1 MDKKKGC
8 LAAGLGCGGFLFL
21 VVCLLAIL
29 FIFSGGDGAYETTNL
44 KIDGLRDYYT
54 QLKGGG
60 EDTATVMVYMIGSDL
75 ETDGGAASADIE
87 EMLEAGADNINIVIH
102 QSFLL
107 YHFQKSVKQQSS
119 HIVLFFFFSA

>member
-1 MDKKKGC
+1 M
-8 LAAGLGCGGFLFL
+8 
-21 VVCLLAIL
+21 VCLLAIL

-75 ETDGGAASADIE
+75 ETDGGAASADI
-87 EMLEAGADNINIVIH
+87 
-102 QSFLL
+102 
-107 YHFQKSVKQQSS
+107 
-119 HIVLFFFFSA
+119 